1 MKNARFLSSLVAT
14 VATLSLLAPSFASA
28 ERLNKTIETLAAGQ
42 AAFGIFSGD
51 RSLSNARSLSRSELD
66 YILIDM
72 EHGPYDVETLQTFL
86 LGMTNKAEIKATN
99 SLAMNTT
106 PIVRLPTNGRE
117 MNQYL
122 VKQVLDMGVFGVMFP
137 MINTR
142 EEAENAIASM
152 RFPRAAGETDHGP
165 QGLRGRSPGTAVWYW
180 GTGYSEYLS
189 KADVWPLDPQGEL
202 LAVIQIET
210 QEAIGNLEAI
220 VTTPGVGAI
229 FIGPSDLSAD
239 IGLPRSH
246 PTVEAAIQTIL
257 ASCIKHNVPCGITTS
272 PNDIAERTKQ
282 GFRFATVGGDSGISP
297 RTERALNIG
306 RETAGRD

>member
-152 RFPRAAGETDHGP
+152 RFTRAAGETDEGP

-220 VTTPGVGAI
+220 ITTPGVGAI

>member
-1 MKNARFLSSLVAT
+1 MKNARFLSLLVAT
-14 VATLSLLAPSFASA
+14 LAAFLLLTPSFASA

-51 RSLSNARSLSRSELD
+51 RSLSNARSLSRSSLD

-99 SLAMNTT
+99 SLTMNTT

-152 RFPRAAGETDHGP
+152 RFPRSAGESDDGP

-202 LAVIQIET
+202 LAVI
-210 QEAIGNLEAI
+210 
-220 VTTPGVGAI
+220 
-229 FIGPSDLSAD
+229 
-239 IGLPRSH
+239 
-246 PTVEAAIQTIL
+246 
-257 ASCIKHNVPCGITTS
+257 
-272 PNDIAERTKQ
+272 
-282 GFRFATVGGDSGISP
+282 
-297 RTERALNIG
+297 
-306 RETAGRD
+306 

>member
-1 MKNARFLSSLVAT
+1 MKNARFVSSLVAT

-152 RFPRAAGETDHGP
+152 RFPRAAGEIDDGP

-220 VTTPGVGAI
+220 ITTPGVGAI

>member
-1 MKNARFLSSLVAT
+1 MKHARFLSSLVAT

-28 ERLNKTIETLAAGQ
+28 ERLNKTIETLEAGQ

-72 EHGPYDVETLQTFL
+72 EHGPYDAETLQTFL

-117 MNQYL
+117 MNQFL

-152 RFPRAAGETDHGP
+152 RFPRAAGETDDGP

-180 GTGYSEYLS
+180 GTGYGEYLS

-210 QEAIGNLEAI
+210 QEAISNLEAI
-220 VTTPGVGAI
+220 ITTPGVGAI

-239 IGLPRSH
+239 IGLSRSH

-297 RTERALNIG
+297 RTGHALTIG

>member
-152 RFPRAAGETDHGP
+152 RFTRAAGETDEGP

-220 VTTPGVGAI
+220 ITTPGVGAI

-257 ASCIKHNVPCGITTS
+257 ASCMKHNVPCGITTS